1 MYSSLVMLLCKIDRD
16 RLSTRV
22 LSFVNHTFVI
32 IEFEFTSPL
41 GKEVREEEEEGIR
54 MKGKFV

>member
-1 MYSSLVMLLCKIDRD
+1 MLLCKIDRD

-41 GKEVREEEEEGIR
+41 GKEVREEEEAELEGIR